1 MRVDTDDF
9 ARPCS
14 CGREHHI
21 EVKEI
26 IIEAGAVE
34 KLEVMLDDGMLREY
48 ISPVIICDTNTF
60 AATEEIME
68 NIYDRC
74 EVIILD
80 AEGLQ
85 ADQRAVEVAFQN
97 MDDEMD
103 LILAVG
109 TGTIHDISR
118 YIAHEYG
125 IPFISVPTAASM
137 DGFVSSVAT
146 MTWNG
151 LKKTIPSVA
160 PLCVIAD
167 TDIFSK
173 APKRLNASGAAN
185 ILGKYI
191 SLADW
196 RIANLVAGEY
206 LCERAYEMEE
216 QALRLVKSCIRGIPS
231 EDEDDCENLMKALI
245 ISGLAMQIV
254 GSSRPAS
261 GAEHHMSH
269 LWKMEVING
278 HLDAYHGEKVG
289 VGLLLCID
297 KYNQIA
303 RAIRRGACHIVKYEG
318 IENVLLKRIF
328 QESGKLEV
336 ILEENTPDP
345 LIAVVPEHL
354 EKCLPMIASI
364 IEELPDKDE
373 LRRLMEKGGCMTTV
387 EELGLS
393 RKIIR
398 KTMQISPYMR
408 NRLTLMRFLKMM
420 EID

>member
-14 CGREHHI
+14 CGKEHHI
-21 EVKEI
+21 GVKEI
-26 IIEAGAVE
+26 IIESGAVK

-48 ISPVIICDTNTF
+48 FLPVIICDTNTF
-60 AATEEIME
+60 KATEEIME

-80 AEGLQ
+80 ADGLQ
-85 ADQRAVEVAFQN
+85 ADRRAVEVAMQN
-97 MDDEMD
+97 MDEEID

-125 IPFISVPTAASM
+125 IPFVSVPTAASM

-146 MTWNG
+146 MTWDG
-151 LKKTIPSVA
+151 FKKTIPSAA

-173 APKRLNASGAAN
+173 APTRLNASGAAN

-196 RIANLVAGEY
+196 KISHLAAGEY
-206 LCERAYEMEE
+206 FCEKAYSMEE
-216 QALRLVKSCIRGIPS
+216 QALRIVKSCIRGIP
-231 EDEDDCENLMKALI
+231 EGDEDDCEDLMQALM
-245 ISGLAMQIV
+245 ISGLAMQMAE
-254 GSSRPAS
+254 SSRPAS
-261 GAEHHMSH
+261 GAAHHMSH

-278 HLDAYHGEKVG
+278 HLNAYHGEKVG
-289 VGLLLCID
+289 LGLLICIR
-297 KYNQIA
+297 KYKEIA
-303 RAIRRGACHIVKYEG
+303 KAVREGRCHIVEYEG
-318 IENVLLKRIF
+318 IETGLLSQIF
-328 QESGKLEV
+328 EKNEALPK

-345 LIAVVPEHL
+345 LIAVVPEQL
-354 EKCLPMIASI
+354 ERCLPEIAGI
-364 IEELPDKDE
+364 IEELPEEAEMKK
-373 LRRLMEKGGCMTTV
+373 LMEKGGCVTDGRR
-387 EELGLS
+387 LGLDE
-393 RKIIR
+393 KMIR
-398 KTMQISPYMR
+398 ETIQISPYMR
-408 NRLTLMRFLKMM
+408 NRLTLMRFLKML
-420 EID
+420 EIG